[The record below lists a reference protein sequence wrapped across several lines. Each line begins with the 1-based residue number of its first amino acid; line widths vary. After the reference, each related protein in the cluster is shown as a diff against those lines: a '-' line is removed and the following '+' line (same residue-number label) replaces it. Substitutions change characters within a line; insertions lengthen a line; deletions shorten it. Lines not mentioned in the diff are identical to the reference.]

1 MDEYEF
7 AVHETKTKEV
17 IDNVKNLKSELGV
30 LYLSDFNEKVLRKL
44 FKESD
49 IEFKELFTCN
59 TYVYLWKKH
68 PLASQKEITL
78 DDLQEYPCLT
88 FEQGVNNS
96 FYYAEE
102 MMSTY
107 EYKRVIKADDRATML
122 NLMVGLNGFTLCS
135 GIISEDLNGDDY
147 AAIPLKESEKMHI
160 GYIKHKGTKLSKLG
174 EIYIDALK
182 NYENKVL

>member
-44 FKESD
+44 FKECD

-68 PLASQKEITL
+68 PLAGKKVIIL

-88 FEQGVNNS
+88 FEQGVN
-96 FYYAEE
+96 
-102 MMSTY
+102 
-107 EYKRVIKADDRATML
+107 
-122 NLMVGLNGFTLCS
+122 
-135 GIISEDLNGDDY
+135 
-147 AAIPLKESEKMHI
+147 
-160 GYIKHKGTKLSKLG
+160 SKL
-174 EIYIDALK
+174 
-182 NYENKVL
+182 VLIHAHLFSKLYKGLYCK